1 MRRKMINNMK
11 NFNYFMPTK
20 VIFGVNSLDNVGNE
34 LANLGKKALLV
45 TGKSSARKYG
55 YTDLIINSL
64 KKNNIDTIV
73 FEEIESNPD
82 ALIID
87 KGGQL
92 AKDEGCNFIIGL
104 GGGSAIDA
112 AKGIAAI
119 VAENKSIWDFVEGY
133 EIKKKVLPIVA
144 IPTTAG
150 TGTETT
156 PYSVVSNKKIKRK
169 DAFASKYIYP
179 SISILNPSL
188 TLSLSPYYTATTG
201 MDTLAHAIEA
211 YTSVLANSVSDL
223 FALEAI
229 RLVSENLRTAVSNG
243 KDINARSN
251 MMLASAIA
259 GVAIAQADTTIAHV
273 IGEAIGAIY
282 DTDHGMSVALALPEV
297 MKFNCVSNFEKYTN
311 ISRIMG
317 VNISNLSI
325 REAAFK
331 SAEAVRD
338 LMIDIGLPLNL
349 KDKGVGEIK
358 NIMPLV
364 LRPGL
369 TVTNPRSIDKKQFE
383 EIIKASYGI

>member
-1 MRRKMINNMK
+1 MTSNMK

-20 VIFGVNSLDNVGNE
+20 VIFRVNSLGNVGDE

-55 YTDLIINSL
+55 YTDIIIDSL
-64 KKNNIDTIV
+64 KKNNIETIV
-73 FEEIESNPD
+73 FEKIESNPD
-82 ALIID
+82 ASIID

-112 AKGIAAI
+112 AKSIAAV
-119 VAENKSIWDFVEGY
+119 VAENKGVWDFVEGY

-156 PYSVVSNKKIKRK
+156 PYAVVSNKKIKRK
-169 DAFASKYIYP
+169 DAFASEYIYP
-179 SISILNPSL
+179 FISMLDPSL
-188 TLSLSPYYTATTG
+188 TFSLSPYYTATTG

-229 RLVSENLRTAVSNG
+229 KLVSESLRIAVSNG

-251 MMLASAIA
+251 MMLASANA

-282 DTDHGMSVALALPEV
+282 DTDHGMSVALTLPEV
-297 MKFNCVSNFEKYTN
+297 MKFNCVSNFKKYAN

-317 VNISNLSI
+317 VNVSTLSL
-325 REAAFK
+325 REAAYQ
-331 SAEAVRD
+331 SAEAVRE
-338 LMIDIGLPLNL
+338 LMIDIGIPLSL
-349 KDKGVGEIK
+349 KDKGVGEIE
-358 NIMPLV
+358 NIIPLV

-369 TVTNPRSIDKKQFE
+369 TETNPRSIDKKQFE
-383 EIIKASYGI
+383 EIIKVSYGV

>member
-1 MRRKMINNMK
+1 MISNMK

-20 VIFGVNSLDNVGNE
+20 VIFGVNSLGNVGNE
-34 LANLGKKALLV
+34 LTSLGTKALLV

-55 YTDLIINSL
+55 YTDIIINSL
-64 KKNNIDTIV
+64 KKNNIETIV
-73 FEEIESNPD
+73 FEKIESNPD
-82 ALIID
+82 ASIID

-112 AKGIAAI
+112 AKGIA
-119 VAENKSIWDFVEGY
+119 VVVVEKKGVWDFVEGY

-156 PYSVVSNKKIKRK
+156 PYSVVSNKKNKQK
-169 DAFASKYIYP
+169 DAFASEYIYP
-179 SISILNPSL
+179 SISILDPSL

-259 GVAIAQADTTIAHV
+259 GVAIAQADTTIAHA

-282 DTDHGMSVALALPEV
+282 DTDHGISVALTLPEV
-297 MKFNCVSNFEKYTN
+297 IKFNCISNFEKYAN

-317 VNISNLSI
+317 VNISTLSL
-325 REAAFK
+325 REASYK

-338 LMIDIGLPLNL
+338 LMIDIGIPLNL
-349 KDKGVGEIK
+349 RDKGVREIK
-358 NIMPLV
+358 DIMPLV

-369 TVTNPRSIDKKQFE
+369 TATNPRSIDKKQFE

>member
-1 MRRKMINNMK
+1 MINNIK

-20 VIFGVNSLDNVGNE
+20 VIFGVNSLGKVGNE
-34 LANLGKKALLV
+34 LTSLGTKALLV

-55 YTDLIINSL
+55 YTDIIINSL
-64 KKNNIDTIV
+64 KKNNIETIV
-73 FEEIESNPD
+73 FEKIESNPD
-82 ALIID
+82 ASIID

-92 AKDEGCNFIIGL
+92 AKEEECNFIIGL

-112 AKGIAAI
+112 AKGIA
-119 VAENKSIWDFVEGY
+119 VVVVEKKGVWDFVEGF

-156 PYSVVSNKKIKRK
+156 PYSVVSNKKNKRK
-169 DAFASKYIYP
+169 DAFASEYIYP
-179 SISILNPSL
+179 SISILDPSL

-251 MMLASAIA
+251 MILASAIA

-282 DTDHGMSVALALPEV
+282 DTDHGISVALTLPEV
-297 MKFNCVSNFEKYTN
+297 MKFNCISNFEKYAN

-317 VNISNLSI
+317 ANISNLSL

-338 LMIDIGLPLNL
+338 LMIDIRIPLNL
-349 KDKGVGEIK
+349 RDKGVREIK
-358 NIMPLV
+358 DIMPLV

-369 TVTNPRSIDKKQFE
+369 TATNPRSIDKKQFE